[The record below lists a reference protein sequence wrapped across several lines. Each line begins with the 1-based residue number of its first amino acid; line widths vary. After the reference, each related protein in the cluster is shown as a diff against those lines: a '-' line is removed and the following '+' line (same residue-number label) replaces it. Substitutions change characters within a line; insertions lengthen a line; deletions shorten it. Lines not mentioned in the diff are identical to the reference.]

1 MLQISKKLGSIVAS
15 ATAVSSLVVS
25 RASAQTGAGS
35 FTNGGSSLGA
45 NNLGNLQLSIF
56 TPANANTGLLTG
68 IAGIVQFALLIAG
81 LLAFCYALYGGFSY
95 LTAGG
100 KDDGATAGRKIII
113 NAVIGLII
121 IFMSYAI
128 VSFVI
133 SRINT
138 SV

>member
-25 RASAQTGAGS
+25 RTSAATGS
-35 FTNGGSSLGA
+35 FTNGSSSLGA
-45 NNLGNLQLSIF
+45 SNLSDLQLNIF
-56 TPANANTGLLTG
+56 VPTTANTGLLSA